1 MMVDARRPSGPDRS
15 ARIGARTAAWWRCS
29 AVTVVVVAVAACA
42 APSTPSPPVGTATTS
57 TATGSSATTGGSGPG
72 RAKLVE
78 IGWDTPGAAYVRDNV
93 RTIEELPFD
102 GIAMTPV
109 PGKTPDMFEDRAWT
123 ADDVQLDA
131 FASIEWRRFTDNY
144 LSVRGQ
150 SPSGGGWF
158 DDARW
163 DRITGNTQQLSA
175 AVAAAGARGIFLDP
189 EFYYD
194 DEIADSAWR
203 YNATQYPDRDF
214 ATVEAQVRRRGEQ
227 FMTALQSAQ
236 PDVTVV
242 LMFSL
247 GMVYAQA
254 AEEDGDRAPVQYALI
269 PAFVNGML
277 DTAGPAVRVVDG
289 NEGGYYYRTPQDFSG
304 AADWIRDEGATLLDG
319 EHRARYRRNAVGAAV
334 SPDCAFGLWTGPDF
348 TVCDPG
354 TLSAADRREL
364 LEDNVHAALRTADD
378 VVWFYNESFDLVG
391 PNLTG
396 NPEVEPPEGLD
407 RRAVLDAVTAAQART

>member
-1 MMVDARRPSGPDRS
+1 MADARRPSGPDRS
-15 ARIGARTAAWWRCS
+15 ARTGARAAARWRCS
-29 AVTVVVVAVAACA
+29 AVTVVVVAAAAACA
-42 APSTPSPPVGTATTS
+42 TPSTPSPPAGAATA
-57 TATGSSATTGGSGPG
+57 SSATTGGSEPG

-78 IGWDTPGAAYVRDNV
+78 IGWDTPGAAYVRDHV
-93 RTIEELPFD
+93 REIEALPFD
-102 GIAMTPV
+102 GIAVTPV
-109 PGKTPDMFEDRAWT
+109 QGHTPDMFEDRAWT

-131 FASIEWRRFTDNY
+131 FASIRWSRFTDNY

-158 DDARW
+158 DEARW
-163 DRITGNTQQLSA
+163 DRITGNTEQLSA
-175 AVAAAGARGIFLDP
+175 AVAAARARGIFLDP

-194 DEIADSAWR
+194 DEVADSAWR

-214 ATVEAQVRRRGEQ
+214 AAVEAQVRRRGAQ
-227 FMTALQSAQ
+227 FMTALQSDK
-236 PDVTVV
+236 PDATVV
-242 LMFSL
+242 LMFSV

-254 AEEDGDRAPVQYALI
+254 AEEDGDRASVQYALI

-277 DTAGPAVRVVDG
+277 DTAGPAVRIVDG
-289 NEGGYYYRTPQDFSG
+289 NEGGYYYRSPQDFVD
-304 AADWIRDEGATLLDG
+304 AADWIRDEGATLIDG
-319 EHRARYRRNAVGAAV
+319 EHRARYRRDAVGVAV

-354 TLSAADRREL
+354 TLSAADRRQL

-378 VVWFYNESFDLVG
+378 VVWLYNESFDLVG

-396 NPEVEPPEGLD
+396 HPTEGLRPGLD
-407 RRAVLDAVTAAQART
+407 RRAVLDAVTAARART